1 MRQLIFQVPRG
12 QGEQVLEVAKTYKG
26 VHLSRFEAKNESEPV
41 EIAIVHIANSRVE
54 DLLQELESVPDL
66 QVSLFPQGVIT
77 LKPPPSEAP
86 DQVIDVKQRSPLEV
100 FLSGLQSVGSW
111 WGFLSYAALAGIVV
125 WIGLFTNT
133 SYLLVAAM
141 LIAPF
146 AGPAMNLAIATAR
159 GDSKLVGRSL
169 IRYFSAIAV
178 TVAVSALL
186 SWLLQQQVA
195 TQMMIDISK
204 VSAVSVLL
212 PLAAGAAGGIHLI
225 QSERSSLVS
234 GAAVGL
240 LVAASLA
247 PPTGI
252 VGMALAMQRYD
263 LIQGAAFL
271 LLIQLAGINLSATLV
286 FRLRGMS
293 VEGARYKRGKKRL
306 FPISLTITVLAL
318 GALLLW
324 QFSNPPVLQRPS
336 TAQEAHAVVQN
347 VVDQAQ
353 EVFLV
358 DANMNFTRAQI
369 PGQNTLLCQVYVQK
383 KADVALADSVIQ
395 ADLRSRIRESL
406 MEEGFNITPLIQVNV
421 FDSPEE

>member
-12 QGEQVLEVAKTYKG
+12 QGKQVLEVAKAHKG
-26 VHLSRFEAKNESEPV
+26 IHLSRFEANNESEPV
-41 EIAIVHIANSRVE
+41 EIAIVHMANSRVE
-54 DLLQELESVPDL
+54 DLLHELESVPDL

-111 WGFLSYAALAGIVV
+111 WGFLSYAALAGVVV

-159 GDSKLVGRSL
+159 GDSALVGRSL
-169 IRYFSAIAV
+169 LRYFAAITV
-178 TVAVSALL
+178 TIAVSALL
-186 SWLLQQQVA
+186 SWLLQQEVA
-195 TQMMIDISK
+195 TQMMLDISK

-212 PLAAGAAGGIHLI
+212 PLSAGAAGGIHLI

-263 LIQGAAFL
+263 LIQGAAYL

-293 VEGARYKRGKKRL
+293 IEGARYKRGKKRL
-306 FPISLTITVLAL
+306 LPISLTITGLAL

-324 QFSNPPVLQRPS
+324 QFSNPPELQRPS
-336 TAQEAHAVVQN
+336 TAQEANAVVQQ
-347 VVDQAQ
+347 VVNQHQ
-353 EVFLV
+353 EVYLV
-358 DANMNFTRAQI
+358 NAEISFTRAQI
-369 PGQNTLLCQVYVQK
+369 PGQHTLLCQIYVQK
-383 KADVALADSVIQ
+383 KEDVALADSVIQ
-395 ADLRSRIRESL
+395 ADLRRDIRERL
-406 MEEGFNITPLIQVNV
+406 MEEGFNVTPLIQVNV
-421 FDSPEE
+421 FDSPKE